1 MKMNKIADNTWQIE
15 KSGNMNVPGVIYASD
30 KLASMLEKDGS
41 LTQVANVATLPG
53 IINAS
58 YAMPDIHQGYG
69 FPIGGVAAFDLDEGI
84 ISPGGVGFDINCG
97 VRLLA
102 TNIKAEDFEAKK
114 DEVLHSI
121 HRSIPTGVGRGNKE
135 KVGDAVLDGILVKG
149 ARWAVEHGFGEKED
163 LEHCEENGEMKNANP
178 KDVSQRAKSRGKPQV
193 GTLGAGNHFIDILK
207 VDEVFNKDTAEKFG
221 VKIGTIVVLIH
232 CGSRGLGHQ
241 VASDYIQ
248 LMERES
254 DTSSLLDRQLVN
266 APFKSE
272 IGQKYL
278 SAMNCA
284 VNFAF
289 CNRQMIMHKIREQL
303 KHYFPEAEARLVY
316 DVCHNIAKVEE
327 HSVDGKKKRVC
338 VHRKGA
344 TRSFEKQ
351 PVLIPGSMG
360 TPSYLMVGTVESE
373 KLSWGSAAHGA
384 GRVMSRTQ
392 AINDLNPEEIKADL
406 QNKSIT
412 IEINSDKRLKE
423 ESPNSYKDIDE
434 VVGVTDN
441 LGLAKKVARL
451 EPIAV
456 IQ

>member
-1 MKMNKIADNTWQIE
+1 MKINKISENVWQIE
-15 KSGNMNVPGVIYASD
+15 KSGKMKAPGVVYASD
-30 KLASMLEKDGS
+30 ELMEDIRDDES
-41 LTQVANVATLPG
+41 LKQVVNVATLPG

-69 FPIGGVAAFDLDEGI
+69 FPIGGVAAFDLDDGV

-97 VRLLA
+97 VRLLSTDILA
-102 TNIKAEDFEAKK
+102 SDFESKK
-114 DEVLHSI
+114 DGVLHSI
-121 HRSIPTGVGRGNKE
+121 HRSIPTGVGRGHSE
-135 KVGDAVLDGILVKG
+135 KISDDVLDEILTKG
-149 ARWAVEHGFGEKED
+149 ARWAVENGYGEKED
-163 LEHCEENGEMKNANP
+163 LEHCEENGEMKNASPQN
-178 KDVSQRAKSRGKPQV
+178 VSSRAKSRGKPQV

-207 VDEVFNKDTAEKFG
+207 VDDIFDEDVAGKFG
-221 VKIGTIVVLIH
+221 IKKGTIVILIH

-248 LMERES
+248 MMEKEYGFK
-254 DTSSLLDRQLVN
+254 SLPDRQLVN

-272 IGQKYL
+272 LGQKYL

-303 KHYFPEAEARLVY
+303 KHYFPKAKAHLVY

-327 HSVDGKKKRVC
+327 HLVDGKNKEVC

-344 TRSFEKQ
+344 TRSFEGQ

-360 TPSYLMVGTVESE
+360 ASSYVMVGTKNSE
-373 KLSWGSAAHGA
+373 KLAFGSAAHGA
-384 GRVMSRTQ
+384 GRKMSRTQ
-392 AINDLNPEEIKADL
+392 AINDLNSEEIKEDL
-406 QNKSIT
+406 QKKKIT
-412 IEINSDKRLKE
+412 VEISSDKRIKE
-423 ESPNSYKDIDE
+423 ESPNSYKNIDE
-434 VVGVTDN
+434 VVNVTDS
-441 LGLAKKVARL
+441 LGLAKKVARMM
-451 EPIAV
+451 PVAV